1 MTIAGLTAVLPLQ
14 RWARASQ
21 KATAAE
27 ADPPLHDC
35 ATTYVLRF
43 LGAMT
48 VAIVFLGVAAFL
60 V

>member
-21 KATAAE
+21 KATAE

-48 VAIVFLGVAAFL
+48 VAIVFLGVAAFF